1 MNPSEKIWWTK
12 IGVSL
17 GVAGFSLA
25 AQVFLGLGGTTSF
38 MLGVLIYLGLSDLLS
53 HMTGVDRFRG
63 LKIGVGA
70 YFFTWLTVWTL
81 LYTYVQTAG

>member
-1 MNPSEKIWWTK
+1 MNPSEKIWWAK

-17 GVAGFSLA
+17 VVAGITLA
-25 AQVFLGLGGTTSF
+25 AQVFLGLGGSTTF
-38 MLGVLIYLGLSDLLS
+38 MLGVLIYLSLSDLLS
-53 HMTGVDRFRG
+53 RMTGVDRFRS

-81 LYTYVQTAG
+81 LYTYVQTAS